1 MSAHPLSL
9 EPPFSQRAAA
19 VMAALRAIDD
29 VPDAA
34 AVVAEIARQ
43 APNPGVALAERLRVP
58 RANGATQASGVDP
71 AMRAPLDTLADYA
84 AAEALRAG
92 LPRTCCEHLVLGL
105 IRIADDVDHGAD
117 DSAAPALPSAR
128 AALQTL
134 IGEVTSAAY
143 ERLPRPEGGAGAAPC
158 AVFLCGLPGT
168 GKSTLAELTAARLGL
183 PAFSFDWF
191 LGALTPFGVVR
202 QDNAAPLGSQLMAAA
217 LAGQLSRGQ
226 GAVLD
231 AGGFQR
237 AERARWQR
245 ICESLGARFTGVEC
259 VCSDET
265 VHRGRVEARGRDI
278 PGWPATVTWEH
289 VGRMRA
295 RWEPWDEPHLVLDT
309 LQPVQASMDRI
320 VDAVSAANAALR
332 LGAVERLQRRQQ
344 ELAPAV
350 GGLGR
355 KFGGEA

>member
-1 MSAHPLSL
+1 MSL

-19 VMAALRAIDD
+19 VMAALRAMDD

-34 AVVAEIARQ
+34 AVVAEIAKQ
-43 APNPGVALAERLRVP
+43 GPNPGAKLAERL
-58 RANGATQASGVDP
+58 ANGVDP
-71 AMRAPLDTLADYA
+71 ALRAPLDALADHA

-92 LPRTCCEHLVLGL
+92 LSRTGCEHLVLAL
-105 IRIADDVDHGAD
+105 TRIADDAGHDAD
-117 DSAAPALPSAR
+117 KSAAPALPTAR

-134 IGEVTSAAY
+134 IGEVTGAAY
-143 ERLPRPEGGAGAAPC
+143 ERLFRPDGHDGTETTPC

-217 LAGQLSRGQ
+217 LAGQLRRGQ

-245 ICESLGARFTGVEC
+245 ICESLGARFIGVEC
-259 VCSDET
+259 VCPDET

-309 LQPVQASMDRI
+309 LQPAQASVDRI
-320 VDAVSAANAALR
+320 VEAVH
-332 LGAVERLQRRQQ
+332 
-344 ELAPAV
+344 AP
-350 GGLGR
+350 
-355 KFGGEA
+355 

>member
-1 MSAHPLSL
+1 MRL

-19 VMAALRAIDD
+19 VMAALRAMDD

-43 APNPGVALAERLRVP
+43 APNPGATLAERLRVP
-58 RANGATQASGVDP
+58 RASGASRVDP
-71 AMRAPLDTLADYA
+71 AMRAPLDALGDYA

-92 LPRTCCEHLVLGL
+92 LPRTGCEHLVLGL
-105 IRIADDVDHGAD
+105 IRIADGAGHD
-117 DSAAPALPSAR
+117 AGDGAAPALPSAR

-134 IGEVTSAAY
+134 IGEVTGAAY
-143 ERLPRPEGGAGAAPC
+143 ERLPRPEAGAGTAPC

-217 LAGQLSRGQ
+217 LAGQLRRGQ

-245 ICESLGARFTGVEC
+245 ICESLGGRFIGVEC
-259 VCSDET
+259 VCLDET

-295 RWEPWDEPHLVLDT
+295 LGTVGRAAPRPRHPPAGAGQRGPHRQRGQRRECRVT
-309 LQPVQASMDRI
+309 VRYRRA
-320 VDAVSAANAALR
+320 SAATSA
-332 LGAVERLQRRQQ
+332 GACPCCRR
-344 ELAPAV
+344 P
-350 GGLGR
+350 R
-355 KFGGEA
+355 P

>member
-1 MSAHPLSL
+1 MSL

-19 VMAALRAIDD
+19 VMAALRAMDD

-43 APNPGVALAERLRVP
+43 GPNPGAKLAERL
-58 RANGATQASGVDP
+58 ANGVDP
-71 AMRAPLDTLADYA
+71 ALRAPLDALAGYA

-92 LPRTCCEHLVLGL
+92 LPRAGCEHLVLAL
-105 IRIADDVDHGAD
+105 TRIADDAGHDAGQ
-117 DSAAPALPSAR
+117 SAAPALPTAR

-134 IGEVTSAAY
+134 IGEVTGAAY
-143 ERLPRPEGGAGAAPC
+143 ERLSRPDGHDGTGTMPC

-168 GKSTLAELTAARLGL
+168 GKSTLTELTAARLGL

-202 QDNAAPLGSQLMAAA
+202 PDNAAPLGSQLMAAA
-217 LAGQLSRGQ
+217 LAGQLRRGQ

-245 ICESLGARFTGVEC
+245 ICESLGARFIGVEC
-259 VCSDET
+259 VCPDET

-309 LQPVQASMDRI
+309 LQPAQASVDRI
-320 VDAVSAANAALR
+320 VEAVSA
-332 LGAVERLQRRQQ
+332 
-344 ELAPAV
+344 P
-350 GGLGR
+350 
-355 KFGGEA
+355 

>member
-1 MSAHPLSL
+1 
-9 EPPFSQRAAA
+9 
-19 VMAALRAIDD
+19 MAALRAIDD
-29 VPDAA
+29 IPDTA

-43 APNPGVALAERLRVP
+43 APNPGAALAERLRVP
-58 RANGATQASGVDP
+58 RANGATQTSDASGVDP

-92 LPRTCCEHLVLGL
+92 LPRTSCEHLVLGL
-105 IRIADDVDHGAD
+105 IRIADDAGRGAD
-117 DSAAPALPSAR
+117 GAAPALPSAR

-143 ERLPRPEGGAGAAPC
+143 ERLPRLEGGAGAAPC

-202 QDNAAPLGSQLMAAA
+202 QDNAAPLGS
-217 LAGQLSRGQ
+217 
-226 GAVLD
+226 
-231 AGGFQR
+231 
-237 AERARWQR
+237 QR

-309 LQPVQASMDRI
+309 LQPVQASVDRI
-320 VDAVSAANAALR
+320 VEAVSAVSAALR

>member
-134 IGEVTSAAY
+134 IGEV
-143 ERLPRPEGGAGAAPC
+143 
-158 AVFLCGLPGT
+158 
-168 GKSTLAELTAARLGL
+168 
-183 PAFSFDWF
+183 
-191 LGALTPFGVVR
+191 
-202 QDNAAPLGSQLMAAA
+202 MAAA